1 MPTKRH
7 ARLNLLSV
15 REVQHA
21 GEGDHSDGGG
31 LLLRV
36 RGSSAT
42 WVYRF
47 TSVSGRRREMGFG
60 VADRNNATIA
70 GKSIAAARDAAH
82 GARALVLGGAD
93 PIDARQASRAAKREA
108 EGAKKSEAKR
118 DALTLARACR
128 AYHERV
134 IEPQRTTKHAAQWIS
149 SLEHHVSVALWH
161 KPIAEIEAPEL
172 FDHMAEVQARVPETA
187 RRMLQRLDA
196 VFDDCVF
203 RKQCAGNAA
212 AAIKRKLREVPG
224 ARERGEFAALDYR
237 KAPSLL
243 AQLRLADGISARCL
257 EFAVLTAART
267 NEAIGAQWSEFDLGT
282 GVWTVPPTRMKSSGK
297 KRREKHIV
305 YLSPRALEIVQTH
318 AGLDP
323 HYVFPSTRLDGKSL
337 SNMALLMQLRRMKI
351 GNETTVHGLCRSTF
365 STWAN
370 ELGIARP
377 DVIEACLAHQEENR
391 VRAAYNRAQFAKE
404 RAALL
409 FAWADYLDGKP
420 EASNVVEFFPQRN
433 AA

>member
-1 MPTKRH
+1 MVCFC
-7 ARLNLLSV
+7 ACADRL
-15 REVQHA
+15 R
-21 GEGDHSDGGG
+21 
-31 LLLRV
+31 
-36 RGSSAT
+36 RG
-42 WVYRF
+42 YRF
-47 TSVSGRRREMGFG
+47 TSVSGRRREIGFG
-60 VADRNNATIA
+60 VADRNNATVA
-70 GKSIAAARDAAH
+70 GKSVAAARDAAH
-82 GARALVLGGAD
+82 NARALVLGGAD
-93 PIDARQASRAAKREA
+93 PIDARQADKAARRQA
-108 EGAKKSEAKR
+108 EVAKKSESKR

-149 SLEHHVSVALWH
+149 SLEHHVADRLWQ
-161 KPIAEIEAPEL
+161 KAIAEIEAPEL
-172 FDHMAEVQARVPETA
+172 FDHMATVHARVPETA

-203 RKQCAGNAA
+203 RKQCAGNPA

-237 KAPSLL
+237 KAPGLL
-243 AQLRLADGISARCL
+243 AQLRAVDGISARCL
-257 EFAVLTAART
+257 EFAVLTASRT
-267 NEAIGAQWSEFDLGT
+267 SEAIGAQWSEFDLNAA
-282 GVWTVPPTRMKSSGK
+282 VWTVPPTRMKSSGK
-297 KRREKHIV
+297 KKREKHIV
-305 YLSPRALEIVQTH
+305 YLSSRALEIVRAH
-318 AGLDP
+318 VGLDQR
-323 HYVFPSTRLDGKSL
+323 YVFPSARLQGEPL

-351 GNETTVHGLCRSTF
+351 GDETTVHGLCRSTF

-370 ELGIARP
+370 ELGVARP

-409 FAWADYLDGKP
+409 FAWADYLDGKAP
-420 EASNVVEFFPQRN
+420 ASIVVEFFPQRN